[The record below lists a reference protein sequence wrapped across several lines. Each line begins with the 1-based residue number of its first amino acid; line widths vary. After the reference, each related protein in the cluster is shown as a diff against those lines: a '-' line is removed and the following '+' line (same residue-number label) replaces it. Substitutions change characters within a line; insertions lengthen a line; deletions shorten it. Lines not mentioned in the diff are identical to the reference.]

1 MTPDDRKYTREHEW
15 VKIEGKVGLVGIT
28 DYAQG
33 ELGDIVFLDLPRVG
47 TRTEKM
53 KAFGSIEAVKTVSDL
68 FSPVTGTVVAVNE
81 SLVSAPDLV
90 NKDPYGKG
98 WMVRI
103 EMEAPSESAD
113 LLSADDYK
121 KLIGLH

>member
-1 MTPDDRKYTREHEW
+1 MTPDDRKYTKEHEW
-15 VKIEGKVGLVGIT
+15 VKVEGKLGIVGIT

-47 TRTEKM
+47 SRAEKM
-53 KAFGSIEAVKTVSDL
+53 KPFGSVEAVKTVSDL
-68 FSPVTGTVVAVNE
+68 YAPLTGKIVAVNE

-98 WMVRI
+98 WMVHI
-103 EMEAPSESAD
+103 ELDDPTDAAV
-113 LLSADDYK
+113 LLSSDDYK

>member
-1 MTPDDRKYTREHEW
+1 MTPDDRKYTKEHEW
-15 VKIEGKVGLVGIT
+15 VKVEGTLGIVGIT

-33 ELGDIVFLDLPRVG
+33 ELGDIVFLDLPRPG

-53 KAFGSIEAVKTVSDL
+53 KPFGSVEAVKTVSDL
-68 FSPVTGTVVAVNE
+68 YAPLSGKIVAVNE
-81 SLVSAPDLV
+81 SLVSSPDLV

-98 WMVRI
+98 WMVHI
-103 EMEAPSESAD
+103 ELDDPAD
-113 LLSADDYK
+113 AARLLSAGDYK